1 LSVSRSPAVEIVVRA
16 EQSGRTVSA
25 VVREAMSLPWTR
37 AKALCESGRVSVE
50 GQPAADPGARVLEG
64 MTITVDVNA
73 PRRRAGALSRDEI
86 VFADRDVVVV
96 EKPAGVMSVPFEPG
110 DKDTLVDR
118 TRAALR
124 RTSGGYDPQLGVV
137 QRLDK
142 DTTGLLVFARTVAA
156 KKHLQQ
162 QFRAHTIE
170 RRYVALA
177 HGLFTRGRTFE
188 SELLRDRGDGL
199 RGSWGVFRRPLSKA
213 PPADAQHAVTHVRS
227 LERLRGATLVECR
240 LETGRQHQIR
250 IHLAEAGHMLVGEPV
265 YVREHRGERLDA
277 PRPML
282 HAASLGF
289 VHPRTEEPLHFDSDP
304 PADFLATLDA
314 LRA

>member
-1 LSVSRSPAVEIVVRA
+1 MSRPPATELVVSAA
-16 EQSGRTVSA
+16 QSGRTVSA
-25 VVREAMSLPWTR
+25 VVREALSLPWTR
-37 AKALCESGRVSVE
+37 AKALCESGRVTVE
-50 GQPAADPGARVLEG
+50 GQAAEDPGARVLDG
-64 MTITVDVNA
+64 MTITVDVHA
-73 PRRRAGALSRDEI
+73 PRRRAGALSREEI
-86 VFADRDVVVV
+86 VYADRDVVVV
-96 EKPAGVMSVPFEPG
+96 EKPAGVISVPFEPG

-156 KKHLQQ
+156 KRHLQQ
-162 QFRAHTIE
+162 QFRAHSIE
-170 RRYVALA
+170 RRYVALT
-177 HGLFTRGRTFE
+177 HGLLMRGRTIE
-188 SELLRDRGDGL
+188 SELIRDRGDGL
-199 RGSWGVFRRPLSKA
+199 RGSWGVFRRPLAKA
-213 PPADAQHAVTHVRS
+213 PPPDAQHAVTHVRPI
-227 LERLRGATLVECR
+227 ERLRGATLVECH

-289 VHPRTEEPLHFDSDP
+289 VHPRTEESLFFDSDP
-304 PADFLATLDA
+304 PEDFLTVLRA
-314 LRA
+314 LRD

>member
-1 LSVSRSPAVEIVVRA
+1 MASPNPTAEVVVSAA
-16 EQSGRTVSA
+16 QSGRTVSA
-25 VVREAMSLPWTR
+25 VVREALSLPWTR

-50 GQPAADPGARVLEG
+50 GHPATDPGARVAEG
-64 MTITVDVNA
+64 MTVTVDERA
-73 PRRRAGALSRDEI
+73 PRRRGGTLSRDEI
-86 VFADRDVVVV
+86 VFVDRDVVVV
-96 EKPAGVMSVPFEPG
+96 EKPAGLISVPFDPG

-124 RTSGGYDPQLGVV
+124 RGGGGYDPQLGVV

-142 DTTGLLVFARTVAA
+142 DTTGLIVFTRTVAA

-162 QFRAHTIE
+162 QFRAHSIE

-177 HGLFTRGRTFE
+177 HGVLSRGRTFE
-188 SELLRDRGDGL
+188 SDLIRDRGDGL
-199 RGSWGVFRRPLSKA
+199 RGSWGFFRRPGAKT
-213 PPADAQHAVTHVRS
+213 PPPDAQHAVTHVQPI
-227 LERLRGATLVECR
+227 ERLRGATLVECR

-265 YVREHRGERLDA
+265 YVREYGGDRVEA

-282 HAASLGF
+282 HAATLGF
-289 VHPRTEEPLHFDSDP
+289 VHPRTEEPLRFDSDP
-304 PADFLATLDA
+304 PEDFMAALHA